1 MRRKITLLLLL
12 LTMLPLASFA
22 AKNGYKITFRV
33 DGNTDSLI
41 YMGYYHAQNRYF
53 CDSAVNNGKGKFV
66 FEGKEDLKP
75 GLYYLTNNRDRFVAF
90 VVYREPQRFT
100 LSTDNENWMLRMS
113 VKDSREN
120 EAFFN
125 FKRAEEV
132 LYQQMDEASH
142 TVDSALFQSEPRTPT
157 SPRHTPTALRWTVAT
172 ALNGS

>member
-33 DGNTDSLI
+33 DGNTASLI

-100 LSTDNENWMLRMS
+100 LSTDN
-113 VKDSREN
+113 
-120 EAFFN
+120 
-125 FKRAEEV
+125 
-132 LYQQMDEASH
+132 
-142 TVDSALFQSEPRTPT
+142 
-157 SPRHTPTALRWTVAT
+157 
-172 ALNGS
+172 